1 MIIDSGSA
9 RRLGIYFFYDAQ
21 GIVDRYVFHFL
32 EGIRPYLSELHIVC
46 NGFVEES
53 ALAQFGQYA
62 SGNVIVR
69 ENRGLDVE
77 AYRAAIERIG
87 FKHLEDYD
95 ELILMNSTMY
105 GPLMPFAEMFET
117 MSARDLDFWGITS
130 HAEVEGNPFPQNGL
144 KDLPEHIQSYFLA
157 IRKGVLCAPAFKEY
171 WDALP
176 EIKTYADA
184 VSFYECTFTR
194 HFSAL
199 GFRWATYTGTEQMSQ
214 VSPQPIMAIPLTLVK
229 ERRCPIVQCCS
240 FFQDYDDLLSSTN
253 GTPGSAVFTYIRDCL
268 DYDIEFIW
276 ENLLRTCNHAVLRRC
291 LHLNYILPD
300 RFAQSALK
308 LPLRAALWMHIYYMD
323 LLSECVHYA
332 SAMPE
337 RADIIVTTDTPEKK
351 SQIEAA
357 FSKLPVRQFK
367 VVLIRNRGRD
377 NSALLV
383 GCAPFLDQYDI
394 VCFAHDKK
402 ISHLKYEVQGQS
414 FSEHCYENTLKSR
427 EFVENVLQ
435 TFSENPRLGLLCP
448 PPPYASAYYNTIGIS
463 DWGPNFENTKNLY
476 DRLGLQVPISREV
489 EPVAPFGSVFW
500 FRTSALADLFRHGW
514 IYEDFPAEPVDFDGT
529 FLHAIERIYPFVAQQ
544 AGYYSGWLLSS
555 SFAAVELTNYHYM
568 LRQLNV
574 RLIPS
579 YQSSDFNDLCQK
591 TEHLF
596 SGLLR
601 VSVSVLKRWLKEHLP
616 EGVYQVL
623 RRAKKAIFRQP

>member
-1 MIIDSGSA
+1 MIIENRSA
-9 RRLGIYFFYDAQ
+9 KRLGIYFFYDTQ
-21 GIVDRYVFHFL
+21 GIVDRYVFYFL

-46 NGFVEES
+46 NGFVEEN
-53 ALAQFGQYA
+53 ALARLDQYA
-62 SGNVIVR
+62 SGGVIVR

-87 FKHLEDYD
+87 FERLGDYD

-105 GPLMPFAEMFET
+105 GPLIPFAELFET

-130 HAEVEGNPFPQNGL
+130 HAGVEGNPFPQNGL
-144 KDLPEHIQSYFLA
+144 KNLPEHIQSYFLA
-157 IRKGVLCAPAFKEY
+157 IRKGLLCAPDFQEY
-171 WDALP
+171 WNALP
-176 EIKTYADA
+176 EIKTYADS
-184 VSFYECTFTR
+184 VSFYECTFTQ

-214 VSPQPIMAIPLTLVK
+214 VSPQPIMEIPLTLVK
-229 ERRCPIVQCCS
+229 EHRCPIVKRRN
-240 FFQDYDDLLSSTN
+240 FFQDYNVLLNNANGSS
-253 GTPGSAVFTYIRDCL
+253 GSAVLAYIRDCL
-268 DYDIEFIW
+268 DYDVELIW

-300 RFAQSALK
+300 QFVQPASK
-308 LPLRAALWMHIYYMD
+308 PPLRIALWMHIFYMD
-323 LLSECVHYA
+323 MLSECFRCA
-332 SAMPE
+332 SVMPE

-351 SQIEAA
+351 LQIEAA
-357 FSKLPVRQFK
+357 FSKLSVHRLK
-367 VVLIRNRGRD
+367 VVLIENRGRD

-402 ISHLKYEVQGQS
+402 VGHLKYEVQGHS
-414 FSEHCYENTLKSR
+414 FSEHCYGNTLKSK

-435 TFSENPRLGLLCP
+435 TFSKNPRLGLLCP
-448 PPPYASAYYNTIGIS
+448 PPPYASAYYNTIGVS
-463 DWGPNFENTKNLY
+463 DWGPNFENTKKLY
-476 DRLGLQVPISREV
+476 DRLGLRVPISRDV

-500 FRTSALADLFRHGW
+500 FRTSALADLFRQGW
-514 IYEDFPAEPVDFDGT
+514 RYEDFPAEPVDFDGT

-574 RLIPS
+574 RLIPICGS
-579 YQSSDFNDLCQK
+579 TDFNDLCGK
-591 TEHLF
+591 VERLTPGVFRACYL
-596 SGLLR
+596 S
-601 VSVSVLKRWLKEHLP
+601 LKRWLKAHLS
-616 EGVYQVL
+616 EESFYILQKI
-623 RRAKKAIFRQP
+623 KKKISGQR

>member
-1 MIIDSGSA
+1 MIIDNGNA
-9 RRLGIYFFYDAQ
+9 KRLGIYFFYDAQ
-21 GIVDRYVFHFL
+21 GIVDRYVFYFL
-32 EGIRPYLSELHIVC
+32 EGIRPHLSELYIVC
-46 NGFVEES
+46 NGFVEKK
-53 ALAQFGQYA
+53 ALAQLEQYA
-62 SGNVIVR
+62 SGNVMVR
-69 ENRGLDVE
+69 ENRGLDVG
-77 AYRAAIERIG
+77 AYRAVIECIG
-87 FKHLEDYD
+87 FDRLEDYD
-95 ELILMNSTMY
+95 ELILMNYTMY
-105 GPLMPFAEMFET
+105 GPLIPFTELFET
-117 MSARDLDFWGITS
+117 MSARNLDFWGITS
-130 HAEVEGNPFPQNGL
+130 HAGVEGNPFPQNGM

-157 IRKGVLCAPAFKEY
+157 IRKGILCAPAFQEY

-176 EIKTYADA
+176 EIKTYSDS
-184 VSFYECTFTR
+184 VGFYECTFTR

-199 GFRWATYTGTEQMSQ
+199 GFRWATYTGTEQMAQ
-214 VSPQPIMAIPLTLVK
+214 VSPQPIMAVPLSLVR
-229 ERRCPIVQCCS
+229 ECRCPIVKRRS
-240 FFQDYDDLLSSTN
+240 FFQDYDDLLSNTN
-253 GTPGSAVFTYIRDCL
+253 GTPGSTVLAYIRDCL
-268 DYDIEFIW
+268 DYDVELIW

-300 RFAQSALK
+300 QFVQPALK
-308 LPLRAALWMHIYYMD
+308 PPLRVALWMHIYYMD
-323 LLSECVHYA
+323 LLPECFHYA

-337 RADIIVTTDTPEKK
+337 RAEVIVTTDTLEKK
-351 SQIEAA
+351 SQIESM
-357 FSKLPVRQFK
+357 FSKLPVRRFE
-367 VVLIRNRGRD
+367 VILIENRGRD

-402 ISHLKYEVQGQS
+402 ASHLKYEVQGQS

-427 EFVENVLQ
+427 EFAENVIQ

-463 DWGPNFENTKNLY
+463 DWGPNFENTKDLY
-476 DRLGLQVPISREV
+476 DRLGLWVPISEDV

-500 FRTSALADLFRHGW
+500 FRTSALASLFRHGW
-514 IYEDFPAEPVDFDGT
+514 TYEDFPAEPVDFDGT

-574 RLIPS
+574 RLVPTF
-579 YQSSDFNDLCQK
+579 QSADFHELCK
-591 TEHLF
+591 RAEHPF

-601 VSVSVLKRWLKEHLP
+601 ACIFILKCWLKKHLP
-616 EGVYQVL
+616 ENVYQAL
-623 RRAKKAIFRQP
+623 RRVKKVIFRQP